1 MKDKKR
7 PIKHEP
13 TAKDM
18 EHLGKEVRE
27 NIQGHVLEPAD
38 KKDKKKHERFS
49 REDALKEMQQK
60 AREIREYIK
69 HHNVK
74 PSEKDLEIKDDE

>member
-7 PIKHEP
+7 PIKREP
-13 TAKDM
+13 TAQDM
-18 EHLGKEVRE
+18 KHLAKEVHE
-27 NIQGHVLEPAD
+27 NIQGHNLELAD
-38 KKDKKKHERFS
+38 KKDNKKRERLS

-69 HHNVK
+69 HHNIK
-74 PSEKDLEIKDDE
+74 PSEKDLEIKDDK